1 MKNSRG
7 YIERQYLLP
16 YLTGVKKNIFFYES
30 LFYIERW
37 WMMLSVGLSYVW
49 KHMGGGQEG
58 VPRKFNEMVESI
70 STTLIDNDI
79 GEYFRN

>member
-1 MKNSRG
+1 
-7 YIERQYLLP
+7 
-16 YLTGVKKNIFFYES
+16 
-30 LFYIERW
+30 
-37 WMMLSVGLSYVW
+37 MMLSVGLSYVW

-79 GEYFRN
+79 GEHFRN